1 MADEKKPNEG
11 DGGTQEPDY
20 KALYEKSQKDVE
32 KWKAMSRKNE
42 ERAKGNAG
50 AASELEGANAQLADV
65 LQRLNAIE
73 GENAKLKADAARSA
87 LVAKVAAATG
97 VPEAI
102 VSMLAPSDEEALTD
116 AAKAILSAY
125 QPGGAPKASEAGKV
139 QRSDGQDDGGDW
151 LREALLNS

>member
-1 MADEKKPNEG
+1 MAEEKKPNEG
-11 DGGTQEPDY
+11 EGGTQEPDY

-50 AASELEGANAQLADV
+50 AASELEGANAQLAEV

-102 VSMLAPSDEEALTD
+102 VSTLAPNDETALTE
-116 AAKAILSAY
+116 AAKAILSTY
-125 QPGGAPKASEAGKV
+125 KPGGAPKVPEAGNV
-139 QRSDGQDDGGDW
+139 QHNDGQNDGGDW
-151 LREALLNS
+151 LRDALLGN